1 MKSIVVAAAVLMCA
15 SPLLAETYTWEDER
29 GTTNFTDDYSN
40 IPAKYR
46 KKAQKLDG
54 LAEEAP
60 PSAPVRESSPAKPL
74 ADTKT
79 APEKGT
85 LPAGDTTGLYG
96 GRKGADW
103 LQQMRPLYVEVKRL
117 EQRLVELE
125 SLIRKP
131 VGISKTRLEALP
143 AEFKETQVQYNQAL
157 KQYNA
162 LNDEANKVG
171 LPAEF
176 RK

>member
-1 MKSIVVAAAVLMCA
+1 MKSIIVAAAVLMCA
-15 SPLLAETYTWEDER
+15 TPLLAETYTWEDER
-29 GTTNFTDDYSN
+29 GVTSFTDEYSN

-46 KKAQKLDG
+46 KKAQKLEG
-54 LAEEAP
+54 LEEKAP
-60 PSAPVRESSPAKPL
+60 PSAPVRDNGPAKSL
-74 ADTKT
+74 ADSKT
-79 APEKGT
+79 SPEKGM
-85 LPAGDTTGLYG
+85 LPAGATTGLYG

-117 EQRLVELE
+117 EQQLEELG

-131 VGISKTRLEALP
+131 AGISKTRMDGLP
-143 AEFKETQVQYNQAL
+143 AEFKETQIQYNQAL

-171 LPAEF
+171 LPLEF